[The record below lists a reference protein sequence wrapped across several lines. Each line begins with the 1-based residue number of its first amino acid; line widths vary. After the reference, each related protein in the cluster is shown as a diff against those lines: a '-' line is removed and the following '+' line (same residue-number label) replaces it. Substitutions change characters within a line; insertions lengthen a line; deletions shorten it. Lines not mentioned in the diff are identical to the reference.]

1 MSDQRLSTVS
11 RGARGEARAA
21 EYLQGQGWTVLARNF
36 RSRRGEIDLVV
47 RRGDEV
53 AFVEVKSWRSVPR
66 EELGRSIGPR
76 KRYRITRTAR
86 EFLARRRDL
95 ADARVRF
102 DVVFLGGEDGAVEH
116 IPGAFSGEGID

>member
-1 MSDQRLSTVS
+1 MSQERLSTVR
-11 RGARGEARAA
+11 RGANGEARAA
-21 EYLQGQGWTVLARNF
+21 EYLRAQGWTVLARNF

-86 EFLARRRDL
+86 QFLAGRRDL
-95 ADARVRF
+95 AGAHVRF
-102 DVVFLGGEDGAVEH
+102 DVVFLRGEEGGVEH

>member
-1 MSDQRLSTVS
+1 MSRDPLSTTQ
-11 RGARGEARAA
+11 RGAMGEARAA
-21 EYLQGQGWTVLARNF
+21 EFLQRQGWTVLARNF
-36 RSRRGEIDLVV
+36 RTRRGEIDLVV

-76 KRYRITRTAR
+76 KRARIARAAR
-86 EFLARRRDL
+86 EFLSRRREL
-95 ADARVRF
+95 ADAHVRF
-102 DVVFLGGEDGAVEH
+102 DVVFLGGEEGGVEH